1 MARMA
6 GGPGGSNR
14 KYHVKH
20 SGTGGYARRLEA
32 RGVSAA
38 HVHMK
43 DVEDL
48 RRRQAWMAPYV
59 ANGTLKGGQYGA
71 LLTPIPVSRPNDG
84 KELAA

>member
-1 MARMA
+1 MARNA
-6 GGPGGSNR
+6 GGLGGSNR

-20 SGTGGYARRLEA
+20 GGPGGYARRLEA

-38 HVHMK
+38 HAHMR

-48 RRRQAWMAPYV
+48 RRRQAWMLPYI
-59 ANGTLKGGQYGA
+59 ANGT
-71 LLTPIPVSRPNDG
+71 PIPASRPNDG